1 MKYLQGRICF
11 LGINVYLCAHFVPPS
26 PSSMT
31 NGRTGRKYLII
42 NLLIFS
48 QMAEYLQA
56 EKKQEIFAKYGKSN
70 TDTGSP
76 ESQVA
81 LFSYRIAH
89 LTEHLKNNKKDF
101 ATRRSLLKLVGKR
114 RRVLDYLKEIDIER
128 YRNIVKELG
137 LRR

>member
-1 MKYLQGRICF
+1 
-11 LGINVYLCAHFVPPS
+11 
-26 PSSMT
+26 
-31 NGRTGRKYLII
+31 
-42 NLLIFS
+42 
-48 QMAEYLQA
+48 MAEYLQA

-89 LTEHLKNNKKDF
+89 LTEHKNNKKDY
-101 ATRRSLLKLVGKR
+101 ATRLSLLKLVGKR
-114 RRVLDYLKEIDIER
+114 RRLLDYLKEKDIER